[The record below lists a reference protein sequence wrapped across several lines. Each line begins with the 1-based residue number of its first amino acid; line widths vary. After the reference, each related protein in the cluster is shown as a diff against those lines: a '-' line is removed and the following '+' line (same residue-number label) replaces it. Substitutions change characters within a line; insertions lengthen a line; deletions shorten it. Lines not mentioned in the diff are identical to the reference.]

1 MDGVILLLL
10 GVLAAAVVYI
20 IIGMRGYQ
28 RVDYTNLLEQEEY
41 VRALDSR
48 IEYLEQLIATQQAQ
62 FAQRERELQG
72 LLTAAQ
78 QHLAAEVRAA
88 RETIIEEVLASP
100 QQFHGV
106 QARETER
113 RQAEQGL
120 LSQRP
125 SAAAPTPV
133 RPSAPPQVSAPAA
146 AAPLPVSA
154 LSPASP
160 PVRRRPSGNANMVA
174 FLRNPKQG
182 AIASYLEAGYKAE
195 DIARLLGVSRH
206 EIELVESILFRS
218 SLSA

>member
-20 IIGMRGYQ
+20 IISMRGYQ
-28 RVDYTNLLEQEEY
+28 RVDYTHLLEQEEY

-48 IEYLEQLIATQQAQ
+48 IEYLEQLISTQQGQ
-62 FAQRERELQG
+62 FAQRERELQA

-78 QHLAAEVRAA
+78 QHLAAEVRSA

-100 QQFHGV
+100 QQMHSV
-106 QARETER
+106 RERDAER
-113 RQAEQGL
+113 RRSEQGL
-120 LSQRP
+120 LSQRAP
-125 SAAAPTPV
+125 APARPAAPPPV
-133 RPSAPPQVSAPAA
+133 AAPVAE
-146 AAPLPVSA
+146 APLPVSA